1 MDRQRPVCA
10 WSRPWLTMSAVAW
23 LAACQGLPQLSLFDP
38 SPQTAGP
45 GWRVVERLGE
55 ARYLA
60 PGMAGWE
67 EVAAG
72 SMIPAGSQIT
82 TGTGGRLIVHQAA
95 NQLSVGTGSRF
106 ILPGWEPGDSV
117 RHTAGWLRYRIARAP
132 AGFGIETPFLDLEAD
147 EAVVDVTVGESETEV
162 AVVSGRVRVRT
173 LDERRQI
180 DLRAGYS
187 GYASLE
193 GDALAVRRGPGQGLE
208 AVPPIV
214 LPALH
219 PNRAAS
225 ASVAPDAAS
234 TGTPA
239 IAAFAGRSPASAD
252 PPVPSAAQQ
261 PGQGASPA
269 ASGRDLAIAAPAAA
283 APAPPVPLLA
293 AVTVPAGEGSASE
306 GSASD
311 VSTSVAPMAQAPVGH
326 AETEPAEQIRR
337 RFDGLTEG
345 LLDGLLPA
353 LPQGDGR

>member
-38 SPQTAGP
+38 SPQAAGP

-193 GDALAVRRGPGQGLE
+193 GEALAVRRGPGQGLE

-219 PNRAAS
+219 PDRAAS
-225 ASVAPDAAS
+225 ASVAPDPAG
-234 TGTPA
+234 TGTTA
-239 IAAFAGRSPASAD
+239 IAAFAGRRPGVRRSTRAERGAAAGAGRLARRISAGD
-252 PPVPSAAQQ
+252 RGTGGGRSCAAR
-261 PGQGASPA
+261 P
-269 ASGRDLAIAAPAAA
+269 ASGRCHGAGGRGVGVRCVNERGPPGAGPLA
-283 APAPPVPLLA
+283 
-293 AVTVPAGEGSASE
+293 
-306 GSASD
+306 
-311 VSTSVAPMAQAPVGH
+311 H
-326 AETEPAEQIRR
+326 AEPEPAEQIRR